1 MDDARIKSTLV
12 LPFSVHICYFRNKT
26 SHLVRLLLRTM
37 LLLVFCFVSSTNLI
51 SYCKMTDLPLVSSS
65 IIVGVTAKY
74 KKSPFNVI
82 LAVALQTSLVFV
94 K

>member
-1 MDDARIKSTLV
+1 
-12 LPFSVHICYFRNKT
+12 
-26 SHLVRLLLRTM
+26 
-37 LLLVFCFVSSTNLI
+37 
-51 SYCKMTDLPLVSSS
+51 MTDLPLVSSC